1 MLAGGK
7 VVMVEHLRSFIQ
19 FHATTTFENTLP
31 FVLGF
36 SIIAFVLVEVANN
49 FDCRGGFGHLEHCK
63 WILG

>member
-31 FVLGF
+31 FVLG
-36 SIIAFVLVEVANN
+36 LVQCPCGATCGAT
-49 FDCRGGFGHLEHCK
+49 D
-63 WILG
+63 